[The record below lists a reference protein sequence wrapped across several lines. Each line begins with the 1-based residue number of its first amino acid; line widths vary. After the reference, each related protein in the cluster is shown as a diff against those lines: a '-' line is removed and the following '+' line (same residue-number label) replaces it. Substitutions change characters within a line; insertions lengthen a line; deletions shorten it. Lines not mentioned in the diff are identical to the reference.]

1 MISQLAEVFDVL
13 MSSLGHASSSP
24 RFFIVLTSFLSWYF
38 MVCFWDVLILL
49 LILLWVTSFI
59 SVNVTH
65 INWLVVST
73 LFWDN
78 QTLGNLNQQTPP
90 FDSFQNNV
98 DLESWIDYRVT
109 FHMIF
114 SPFLKRIKRE
124 EERNHTKSS
133 PYIQAPPKSLLLA
146 ILGLYIDEFRKW
158 ILSFWFRKNV

>member
-133 PYIQAPPKSLLLA
+133 AYIQAPPKSLHMA
-146 ILGLYIDEFRKW
+146 ILGLYVCEISQVVEFF
-158 ILSFWFRKNV
+158 IS